1 MLAAFR
7 PALRWSTIRRVVLA
21 AAVGLVA
28 FLVLGNAVI
37 AAAWQL
43 ESRSGDGAPFAV
55 DDVKNFRVVDDR
67 VWRGDA
73 PSADSYRALAARGAT
88 TIVDLRAEHGLTWD
102 RELLDSLGL
111 RLVRIPMRD
120 GQAPTD
126 AQVARFLDAVRTS
139 DGPTYVH
146 CGAGVGRT
154 GTMVAAYQVAMA
166 GRSGTSAMRDNLS
179 VGPPSLEQLAFA
191 ATMDRPPTLVVAASR
206 FLDAPRRLWTIA
218 RR

>member
-1 MLAAFR
+1 MR
-7 PALRWSTIRRVVLA
+7 PTFPPAPRWSTIRRVVLT
-21 AAVGLVA
+21 AAVALVA

-43 ESRSGDGAPFAV
+43 ESRGADGAPFAV
-55 DDVKNFRVVDDR
+55 DDVKNFRVVDGR

-73 PSADSYRALAARGAT
+73 PSADSYRSLAARGAT
-88 TIVDLRAEHGLTWD
+88 TIVDLRAEHGLRWD
-102 RELLDSLGL
+102 EELLDSLGL

-126 AQVARFLDAVRTS
+126 AQVERFLEAVRTS

-166 GRSGTSAMRDNLS
+166 GRSGTSAMLDNLS
-179 VGPPSLEQLAFA
+179 VGPPSVEQLAFA